1 MKEGYIYN
9 PEQGRRETN
18 LDMVTGYL
26 EGVAGFLKGEDLKD
40 TVRTNLVKLLELD
53 LKS

>member
-1 MKEGYIYN
+1 MKEGDIYN
-9 PEQGRRETN
+9 PEQGRREAN

-26 EGVAGFLKGEDLKD
+26 EGVAGVLKGEDLNS
-40 TVRTNLVKLLELD
+40 TVRTSLIKLLELD